1 MVGQVSFDFVPSFAN
16 WKSFYAP
23 SEYFEE
29 LSAVVESEEK
39 IGAEWIDGTEVG
51 GEDEFSVW
59 FDVSIDESITQLL
72 RRSTIQL
79 EEIHYSVEQ

>member
-1 MVGQVSFDFVPSFAN
+1 
-16 WKSFYAP
+16 
-23 SEYFEE
+23 
-29 LSAVVESEEK
+29 LSAAVESEER
-39 IGAEWIDGTEVG
+39 IGAEWINGEEVG
-51 GEDEFSVW
+51 EQNEFSIW